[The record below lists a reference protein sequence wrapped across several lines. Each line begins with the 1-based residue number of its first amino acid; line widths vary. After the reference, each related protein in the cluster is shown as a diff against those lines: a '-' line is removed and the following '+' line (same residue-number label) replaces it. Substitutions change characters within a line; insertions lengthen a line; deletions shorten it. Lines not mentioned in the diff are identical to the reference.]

1 LPGRPEHQAE
11 AGLPRMPAQSGKR
24 KEEFSMAY
32 ETLNFE
38 RESGMVVVTL
48 NRPNQMNSINTAMQ
62 KDLKDLLNEIEND
75 SSIRVVVITGGEKC
89 FCTGRDIKEV
99 FPPGVR
105 PPSSR
110 NYFKRIEDLDRP
122 TIAAVS
128 GYCLGGGLELALCC
142 DLRIASDTARF
153 GLAEIKVG
161 RVPGAGGM
169 QRLPRLI
176 GITKAKEM
184 LYTGNPIDAEE
195 AHRVGLVNKVVPVAS
210 LMDESR
216 SMAQTLLDRPSHA
229 LKIAKRCVN
238 EGMQLDLPS
247 ALRFDVAIA
256 ASEMAS
262 PEAQANLEEGTAAFR
277 EKRKPVWR

>member
-1 LPGRPEHQAE
+1 
-11 AGLPRMPAQSGKR
+11 
-24 KEEFSMAY
+24 MAY